1 MVAAAIGAT
10 VVTAAA
16 GVASSVSSANAAKH
30 AADSQA
36 QSAENSLQ
44 FAQGQYADQQ
54 QNIAPYLAAGQQ
66 GITGYGNLIGA
77 NGNDAQDNAIN
88 GIKQGAQFQG
98 LMQTGNENI
107 LANASATGGLR
118 GSNTSNTL
126 ANTSIGTLNN
136 LITQRLS
143 NYGQLMSNGQNAVNG
158 QQAANNAAYTG
169 VSNAN
174 NQTANAATSYAGAL
188 SNSVNSGLGSI
199 TQGINRYAFQQ
210 PQQAANNPTYGT
222 TDAGNPNYFTMPT
235 GT

>member
-16 GVASSVSSANAAKH
+16 GVASSSMAAGAAKD
-30 AADSQA
+30 AANSQA
-36 QSAENSLQ
+36 QSAQNSLQ
-44 FAQGQYADQQ
+44 FAQAQYADQQ
-54 QNIAPYLAAGQQ
+54 KNISPYLTAGQQ
-66 GITGYGNLIGA
+66 GVTAYGDLLGS
-77 NGNDAQDNAIN
+77 NGTDAQNAAIG
-88 GIKQGAQFQG
+88 GIKNGAEYQG

-126 ANTSIGTLNN
+126 ANTSISTLNG
-136 LITQRLS
+136 LITQRLAG
-143 NYGQLMSNGQNAVNG
+143 YGQLMSNGLNAISG

-174 NQTANAATSYAGAL
+174 TQMANASTSYDSAL

-199 TQGINRYAFQQ
+199 TQGINRYSSIVGSQ
-210 PQQAANNPTYGT
+210 PANNPTYGT
-222 TDAGNPNYFTMPT
+222 TDAGNPIYFT